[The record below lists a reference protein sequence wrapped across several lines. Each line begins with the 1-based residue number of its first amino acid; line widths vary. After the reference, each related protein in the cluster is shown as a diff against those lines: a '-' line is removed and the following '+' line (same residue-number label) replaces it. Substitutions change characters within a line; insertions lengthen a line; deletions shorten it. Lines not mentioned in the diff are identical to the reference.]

1 MSEQGSKTDEDL
13 AFLSL
18 VEVAARIRTGDLSP
32 VTYTQCL
39 LDRIGAHDQQFDS
52 FLRVLGES
60 VLREAEAA
68 ERAVLAGETLGP
80 LHGVPFG
87 LKDIIDAAGLPTTA
101 HSQILAQQPPKTDDA
116 AVTKRLRAAGGILLG
131 KMATHEFALGGPSF
145 DLPWPPARNPWNRE
159 RFPGGSSSGSGVAVA
174 AGFLPMALGT
184 DTGGSVRNPATAC
197 GIVGMKATYGR
208 VSRQGVVPLSYS
220 LDHVGPMT
228 RTVADNALMLNV
240 LAGHD
245 PTDPASADV
254 PVADYAS
261 QLNHGVK
268 GLRIGILRH
277 FHNRD
282 MIADPVVATAI
293 DEAVRVLQELGA
305 EMVEIETEPLETYS
319 TCNRVILVSEAYAM
333 HRNWLA
339 ERPNEYSASFLERVL
354 PGAFL
359 TADDYVD
366 ALRLRRKLTVGFNQ
380 TIRELDGVI
389 VASSMD
395 PPFVIDDAAEVAL
408 KYSRQARAPFNLTG
422 NPALSLPI
430 GFDGDGLPL
439 AMQIVAGNFQEA
451 MIYRIAATYEA
462 ATIWHGRRPQL

>member
-1 MSEQGSKTDEDL
+1 MSRPGDDL
-13 AFLSL
+13 AYLSL
-18 VEVAARIRTGDLSP
+18 VEVAARIRNGELSS
-32 VTYTQCL
+32 VTYAQCL
-39 LDRIGAHDQQFDS
+39 LDRIAAHDGQFDS
-52 FLRVLGES
+52 FLRVLAES
-60 VLREAEAA
+60 VLQEAA
-68 ERAVLAGETLGP
+68 AADQALLDGAPLGP
-80 LHGVPFG
+80 LHGMPFG

-101 HSQILAQQPPKTDDA
+101 HSQILAQQPPKQDDA

-228 RTVADNALMLNV
+228 RTVADNALMLNA

-245 PTDPASADV
+245 PADPASADV
-254 PVADYAS
+254 PVPDFTA
-261 QLNHGVK
+261 QLGQGVE
-268 GLRIGILRH
+268 GLRIGVIRH

-282 MIADPVVATAI
+282 MIADPVVAKAI
-293 DEAVRVLQELGA
+293 EDAVRLLDELGA
-305 EMVEIETEPLETYS
+305 EVVEIETEPLAAYS
-319 TCNRVILVSEAYAM
+319 TCNRIILVSEAYAI
-333 HRNWLA
+333 HRHWLA
-339 ERPNEYSASFLERVL
+339 ERPDEYSASFLERVL

-366 ALRLRRKLTVGFNQ
+366 ALRLRRRLTAGFNR
-380 TIRELDGVI
+380 TIRDLDGVV

-395 PPFVIDDAAEVAL
+395 PPFVIDDAAEIAL

-451 MIYRIAATYEA
+451 MIYRIAAAYEA
-462 ATIWHGRRPQL
+462 ATEWHNRRPSL

>member
-1 MSEQGSKTDEDL
+1 
-13 AFLSL
+13 
-18 VEVAARIRTGDLSP
+18 VAAR
-32 VTYTQCL
+32 L
-39 LDRIGAHDQQFDS
+39 L
-52 FLRVLGES
+52 
-60 VLREAEAA
+60 
-68 ERAVLAGETLGP
+68 
-80 LHGVPFG
+80 
-87 LKDIIDAAGLPTTA
+87 
-101 HSQILAQQPPKTDDA
+101 
-116 AVTKRLRAAGGILLG
+116 AAGGILLG

-208 VSRQGVVPLSYS
+208 VSRQGVAPLSYS

-228 RTVADNALMLNV
+228 RTVGDNALMLNA
-240 LAGHD
+240 LAGYD
-245 PTDPASADV
+245 PADPASADV
-254 PVADYAS
+254 PVADYTA
-261 QLNHGVK
+261 QLDQGVK
-268 GLRIGILRH
+268 GLRLGIIRH
-277 FHNRD
+277 FHDTD
-282 MIADPVVATAI
+282 MIADPVVAEAI
-293 DEAVRVLQELGA
+293 EDALAILQELGA
-305 EMVEIETEPLETYS
+305 EVVEIEVEPLGTYA
-319 TCNRVILVSEAYAM
+319 TCNRVILLSEAYAI
-333 HRNWLA
+333 HRHWLA
-339 ERPNEYSASFLERVL
+339 ERPDEYSASFLERVL

-366 ALRLRRKLTVGFNQ
+366 ALRLRRQLTAGFNRS
-380 TIRELDGVI
+380 IRELDGVI

-395 PPFVIDDAAEVAL
+395 PPFVIDDAAEIAL

-451 MIYRIAATYEA
+451 TIYRIAAAYEA
-462 ATIWHGRRPQL
+462 ATGWHNRRPPLS